1 MIRRVHRFALL
12 TTILAIVPFTGPSG
26 AATIA
31 SARPARLA
39 QPQAVPTPCP
49 GCWHPRLRLSWQWQL
64 DSPPKAAN
72 LLDVRVYDVDGFESS
87 ARLVRAMHDRGIK
100 AVCYLSAGSWEDVRP
115 DAGDFPDGVL
125 GRSNG
130 WPGER
135 WLDIRQIDVL
145 QPIMDARLDMCGTKG
160 FDAVELDNVDGYQN
174 RTGFPLTGADQRA
187 YDELLANDA
196 HARGLS
202 VLLKNDLGQVKA
214 LLPYFDGALNEQC
227 HQYGE
232 CGRLVPFI
240 EAGKP
245 VFGVEY
251 KLSVGEFCPQ
261 ANTRNFNFLKKRLAL
276 GAWRA
281 PCRGA

>member
-1 MIRRVHRFALL
+1 MIRPAHR
-12 TTILAIVPFTGPSG
+12 LAILTAIVVMSAVAGPAGAHTARSG
-26 AATIA
+26 AV
-31 SARPARLA
+31 RLA
-39 QPQAVPTPCP
+39 PGQAAPTPCP

-64 DSPPKAAN
+64 NSPPKARN
-72 LLDVRVYDVDGFESS
+72 LLDVRVYDVDGFGSS
-87 ARLVRAMHDRGIK
+87 TRLVGAMHERRIK
-100 AVCYLSAGSWEDVRP
+100 AVCYVSAGSWEDFRP
-115 DAGDFPDGVL
+115 DAGDFPDEVL

-135 WLDIRQIDVL
+135 WLDIRRTDVL
-145 QPIMDARLDMCGTKG
+145 QSIMDARLDMCASKR

-187 YDELLANDA
+187 YNELLANDA

-227 HQYGE
+227 HQYSE
-232 CGRLVPFI
+232 CRKLVPFVD
-240 EAGKP
+240 AGKP

-251 KLSVGEFCPQ
+251 KLAVGDFCPS
-261 ANTRNFNFLKKRLAL
+261 ANAHNFNFLRKRLAL
-276 GAWRA
+276 GAWRI

>member
-1 MIRRVHRFALL
+1 VIAAV
-12 TTILAIVPFTGPSG
+12 ILAVVAIATPS
-26 AATIA
+26 
-31 SARPARLA
+31 SAVTTRSQPSVRVA
-39 QPQAVPTPCP
+39 QPQAMPTPCP
-49 GCWHPRLRLSWQWQL
+49 GCWHPRVRLSWQWQL
-64 DSPPKAAN
+64 NSPPKAAD

-87 ARLVRAMHDRGIK
+87 AKLITAMHHRDIK
-100 AVCYLSAGSWEDVRP
+100 AVCYLSAGSWEDFRP
-115 DAGDFPDGVL
+115 DAGDFPDAVL

-135 WLDIRQIDVL
+135 WLDIRQTDVL
-145 QPIMDARLDMCGTKG
+145 QPIMDARLDMCASKG

-174 RTGFPLTGADQRA
+174 RTGFALTGGDQRS

-227 HQYGE
+227 HQYSE
-232 CGRLVPFI
+232 CGKLVPFVD
-240 EAGKP
+240 AGKP

-251 KLSVGEFCPQ
+251 ELSVADFCAQ
-261 ANTRNFNFLKKRLAL
+261 ANARDFNFLKKRMAL
-276 GAWRA
+276 GAWRI